1 VLVKPRPFLI
11 VVVVAALAGLFFAGF
26 STYDFAQHLDRQ
38 VHGLHCS
45 FIPGFTGTVAAGS
58 GCLVTLMSPYSS
70 VLRSSFWGGIPV
82 ALPGMSVFAFLAF
95 WALYLLTT
103 RRETDR
109 RATLFLLAACGV
121 PLLTSIVMA
130 AISFITLGAA
140 CKLCIGIYLS
150 SLVAFPA
157 ALLAW
162 RSASRGPALGA
173 RVPAA
178 TGAADTL
185 PASAYDPSRDH
196 ASDALSLGALAAA
209 AALGVAFVLVPV
221 GVYVS
226 TMPDYTRFIGTCG
239 TLAHP
244 ADPGGLMVTM
254 SSPPGGRSTVE
265 VLDPLCPSC
274 ASFEARLSASGLDEQ
289 LSRKLV
295 LFPLDST
302 CNWMVD
308 EPVHP
313 GACTVSEAVLCAGP
327 AAPEVLAWAFDEG
340 EQIREATRTDPGA
353 AARLVR
359 ARFPQLGA
367 CLGTPGVRAKLN
379 RSLRW
384 AVSNRLPVLTP
395 QLYVEG
401 RKLCDED
408 TDLGMDFALSHLLAQ
423 GGR

>member
-1 VLVKPRPFLI
+1 MFVRPRPFLI
-11 VVVVAALAGLFFAGF
+11 VVVIAGLAGLFFAGF

-45 FIPGFTGTVAAGS
+45 FIPGITGTEASGS
-58 GCLVTLMSPYSS
+58 GCHVALMSPYSS
-70 VLRSSFWGGIPV
+70 VLRSSLWGGVPIS
-82 ALPGMSVFAFLAF
+82 LPAMSVFAFLAF
-95 WALYLLTT
+95 WALYLVTT

-109 RATLFLLAACGV
+109 RATLFLFLGTLLPVLAS
-121 PLLTSIVMA
+121 LLMGGIAV
-130 AISFITLGAA
+130 FTLGAV
-140 CKLCIGIYLS
+140 CKVCVGIYLA
-150 SLVAFPA
+150 SLFGCVA
-157 ALLAW
+157 ALIAW
-162 RSASRGPALGA
+162 RKAARGPAFGA
-173 RVPAA
+173 RVPTA
-178 TGAADTL
+178 TGAADTM
-185 PASAYDPSRDH
+185 PASAYDPARDH
-196 ASDALSLGALAAA
+196 GSDPLSMGALAAA

-221 GVYVS
+221 GVYVT
-226 TMPDYTRFIGTCG
+226 TMPDYARYVGTCG
-239 TLAHP
+239 TLTHP
-244 ADPGGLMVTM
+244 EDPGGLMVTM
-254 SSPPGGRSTVE
+254 SEHAGGKSAIE
-265 VLDPLCPSC
+265 ILDPLCPSC
-274 ASFEARLSASGLDEQ
+274 AAFEARLSASGLDAQ
-289 LSRKLV
+289 LSRKVV

-327 AAPEVLAWAFDEG
+327 TAPQVIAWAFEEG
-340 EQIREATRTDPGA
+340 ENIREATRVDPTA

-367 CLGTPGVRAKLN
+367 CLGTPAVRAKLN

-408 TDLGMDFALSHLLAQ
+408 TDLGMDFALSHMLAA